1 MTVNQDIR
9 DDLISH
15 DIDLRKLD
23 GDARN
28 TIDGMLDEME
38 KELKVKIV
46 EIDPFTPTN
55 TKVKEA
61 RLVRLDVATAPII
74 RDTYIE
80 INKLIDERGK
90 SVDVAESKLI
100 TDTIHDNTPQT
111 GTKSHLAQS
120 SVCSQRAQAR
130 LCGTTERSRQS
141 MMQSNRNSTK
151 RSMLG
156 MSNSAC
162 SRSRWN

>member
-80 INKLIDERGK
+80 INKFINERGK
-90 SVDVAESKLI
+90 SVVVAESKLI
-100 TDTIHDNTPQT
+100 TDTIHDNIPQT
-111 GTKSHLAQS
+111 
-120 SVCSQRAQAR
+120 
-130 LCGTTERSRQS
+130 
-141 MMQSNRNSTK
+141 
-151 RSMLG
+151 
-156 MSNSAC
+156 
-162 SRSRWN
+162 